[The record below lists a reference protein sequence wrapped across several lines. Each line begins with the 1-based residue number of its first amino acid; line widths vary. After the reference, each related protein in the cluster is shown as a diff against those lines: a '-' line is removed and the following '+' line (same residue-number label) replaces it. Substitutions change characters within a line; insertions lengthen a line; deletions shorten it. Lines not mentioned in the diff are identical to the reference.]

1 MEIIY
6 TTTGIK
12 VNEIEV
18 SLEEITTNIRKRQ
31 EKEEDLVVFNI
42 SWGGGRHWDGASED
56 IVVTRD
62 NSVKLKEMIMGV
74 NVNFGEIAGK
84 HSEIYGDIDEGDIN
98 ISNNA
103 ASFLCNHP
111 SGHDYDHSFLYNIM
125 EQYVED
131 EDCTFTAEDVAELLK
146 TKLD

>member
-31 EKEEDLVVFNI
+31 EKEEDLVVFGI
-42 SWGGGRHWDGASED
+42 SWVGGRAFDGADEK

-62 NSVKLKEMIMGV
+62 NAAKLKKLITGV
-74 NVNFGEIAGK
+74 TIQFGEIAGK
-84 HSEIYGDIDEGDIN
+84 HSDIYGDLDEGEIS

-103 ASFLCNHP
+103 AAFLSECP
-111 SGHDYDHSFLYNIM
+111 SGHEYDHSFLYNIM
-125 EQYVED
+125 ECYVED
-131 EDCTFTAEDVAELLK
+131 EDCEFTADDVAELLK